1 MIMKQM
7 KFLATMAIA
16 VLCLGFYSC
25 SDDNDN
31 SNDGGGNVNYS
42 EITGTWQRTHLIY
55 RYTNSNH
62 PEWSETE
69 DRDET
74 GSEAPLRRTI
84 DKDGTFNEGF
94 WKNGGYILGD
104 GDYTGYWKLEGKVL
118 SFSET
123 KEFVKGEYDYYN
135 IIELTENLMVLEVTE
150 IEKDEDHSTSTYYNK
165 ETFKRIK

>member
-7 KFLATMAIA
+7 KFLVTMAIA
-16 VLCLGFYSC
+16 ALCLGFYSC

-31 SNDGGGNVNYS
+31 SNANPS
-42 EITGTWQRTHLIY
+42 EVVGTWQRTHLIY
-55 RYTNSNH
+55 KSTNSNH
-62 PEWSETE
+62 PEWNETE

-74 GSEAPLRRTI
+74 GAEAPFRRTI

-94 WKNGGYILGD
+94 WENGGYRPGE

-150 IEKDEDHSTSTYYNK
+150 TEENEDHSTSTYYNK